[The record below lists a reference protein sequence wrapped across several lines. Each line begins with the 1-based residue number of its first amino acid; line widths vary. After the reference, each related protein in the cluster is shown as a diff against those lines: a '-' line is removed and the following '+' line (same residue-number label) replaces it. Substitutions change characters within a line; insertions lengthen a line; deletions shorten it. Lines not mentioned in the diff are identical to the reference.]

1 MNLARHLKEERVD
14 LHLDEAFPE
23 DEPPTL
29 ETLAE
34 YVCGLLELSDGIV
47 NPTKLRNDLVNRER
61 RQPTLLGHGVA
72 MPHVR
77 TLQARRLVMAV
88 AVSRNGLPIETP
100 DGVPLRLVIGLV
112 GPTYDDKL
120 YLQVYKRLSE
130 KLADPGFVESIVAAE
145 QEGEVV
151 RALSSG

>member
-1 MNLARHLKEERVD
+1 MNLSRYLKEERVD
-14 LHLDEAFPE
+14 LHLDDAFSE
-23 DEPPTL
+23 DEPPTI
-29 ETLAE
+29 ESVAE
-34 YVCGLLELSDGIV
+34 YVCGLLELSDAVV

-61 RQPTLLGHGVA
+61 RAPTLLGHGVA

-88 AVSRNGLPIETP
+88 AISKQGLPIETP
-100 DGVPLRLVIGLV
+100 DGVPVRLVIGFV
-112 GPTYDDKL
+112 GPTYDDKA

-130 KLADPGFVESIVAAE
+130 RLTDEGFIDAIVSAE

-151 RALSSG
+151 RALSG